1 MRVALISSACALGIM
16 SVAYGGCSKTHDRT
30 VQSRTTY
37 EPSAEQ
43 RRIDE
48 RHEAERRAED
58 RKWEEQRA
66 EERRLEDKR
75 RAEDRRRA
83 EELRADEQRRAEQ
96 RADKRADKPIGG
108 GPNEPPLRATSSSA
122 VANIAAARC
131 DREVRCKNIGPK
143 EKFHSRADCVADMQ
157 RDKRDDLNSD
167 VCPGGV
173 REKELSECILAI
185 REEACGNPLD
195 AISRLST
202 CRTGN
207 LCVK

>member
-48 RHEAERRAED
+48 RREAERRAED
-58 RKWEEQRA
+58 RKWEEQRT

-75 RAEDRRRA
+75 RADRRA

-96 RADKRADKPIGG
+96 RAEKRPIGG

-131 DREVRCKNIGPK
+131 DREIRCKNIGPK

-157 RDKRDDLNSD
+157 RDKRDDLNTD

-173 REKELSECILAI
+173 REKELNECILAI